1 MRQTSKGLKAY
12 PRLSFHIQIKGD
24 TELNYKLIEKE
35 AFSVIGKGITVS
47 LTDGENNRLIPS
59 FWDASS
65 QNGLTKALGEL
76 AGPMGLLGVCMPF
89 DALQEQFT
97 YLIAAE
103 RTSDEVL
110 PETEVIEIPAA
121 TWAVFEAIGPM
132 PHAIQNVW
140 ERIYSEWFPL
150 TCYEHAA
157 APELEVY
164 LEGNVNDPDY
174 RSEIWIPIIKK

>member
-1 MRQTSKGLKAY
+1 M
-12 PRLSFHIQIKGD
+12 
-24 TELNYKLIEKE
+24 NYKLIEKE
-35 AFSVIGKGITVS
+35 AFTVMGKGMTVS
-47 LTDGENNRLIPS
+47 LTDGENNWLIPL
-59 FWDASS
+59 FWNASN
-65 QNGLTKALGEL
+65 QNGLTKALGKA

-89 DALQEQFT
+89 DTLQEQFT

-103 RTSDEVL
+103 KTSDEPL
-110 PETEVIEIPAA
+110 ADTEVIEIPAA

-140 ERIYSEWFPL
+140 ERIYSEWFPS
-150 TCYEHAA
+150 TGYEHAA

-164 LEGNVNDPDY
+164 LDGNVNDPDY